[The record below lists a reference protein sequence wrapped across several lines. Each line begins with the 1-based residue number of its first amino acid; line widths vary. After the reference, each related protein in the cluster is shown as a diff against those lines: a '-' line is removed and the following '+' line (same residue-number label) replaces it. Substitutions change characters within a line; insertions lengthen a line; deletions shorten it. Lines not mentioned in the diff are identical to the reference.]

1 MVRHKGLRK
10 KSRKKLA
17 KHPRARGLYPVTKSL
32 QNFSPGDRVVIL
44 LEPSQ
49 VKGMPH
55 PRFHGKTGVIKEK
68 RGRAYVVEVKEGDKV
83 KTVISRPEHLKMMA

>member
-17 KHPRARGLYPVTKSL
+17 KHPRVRGLYPVTKSL
-32 QNFSPGDRVVIL
+32 QSFSPGDRVVIL

-55 PRFHGKTGVIKEK
+55 PRFHGKAGVIKGK
-68 RGRAYVVEVKEGDKV
+68 RGRAYVVEVKEGGKV